1 MFMIRTSDSHIK
13 SKHLFF
19 LIQQFDLHFVFCLKV
34 GNEASS
40 APQMCRYTAGQIKV
54 VTHRGKKTAQ
64 MLCKPKIFRSKPKS
78 EECQTSQE
86 VSSTY
91 SGNMCEQMG
100 TFPVVSNLKELSE
113 MSTLTNYLYQDFF
126 ISKIESNNLPQ
137 LHCIGIQTAD
147 QVRNVRLVANRR
159 QKIRKAVIV
168 ADDSNRT
175 KDQFEEKKWHQLKL
189 SYDKHIEHIL
199 EQCSVR
205 VESLQHQV
213 SSCQIELNGM
223 KVKLSSSE
231 QAEKL
236 TRKELESVT
245 QVRNWYQERLRQIQS
260 PENNNQDAS
269 RTEDNIKQREEL
281 NKLQIENRE
290 LTSRLTEE
298 KITHQRKVMELEDQI
313 KFLLAAIEMEK
324 RDRDV
329 AEGKLLSHENLMREA
344 QVRVLTIKQE
354 RDAACKKLERENGLK
369 RALQERVG
377 TLAENN
383 KTLKAENKKLGI
395 TVQELED
402 SLRLVKVKSNDL
414 EIMLDSKT
422 KELSTTKSELLE
434 SVKVKQE
441 LMKKSENEKFEL
453 EMIIEELQN
462 VKRNIEIDLN
472 RDLYEETKED
482 KFCII
487 NQKQRN
493 ISVSG
498 TDLPAQEESAA
509 LKIEPLKSKE
519 TNEAVYNV
527 KLFEKQILELT
538 SLLNRTKE
546 ELRFYKC
553 AEEEVRQNYQKEK
566 NEKNDLSLKNFE
578 LENHLEDLSRQI
590 MEFRESE
597 TELNSTICN
606 INENLD
612 TVTSCLET
620 RNSELKMLETKCQDS
635 KVQTDILKEQ
645 LEASEGNVA
654 ALTEDKLKHQS
665 QMKGL
670 HCALKTSFDHIKSLR
685 KAVEESQEN
694 PTYNLD
700 DNSLDQLLF
709 STRNIQ
715 RSSLSSLKLS
725 LFDLK
730 ENVRELNIELGST
743 SVTPNISTER
753 DTPSFLDKLQDTS
766 ESVGETP
773 SLHLSPPSSLNSS
786 PAHFIT

>member
-1 MFMIRTSDSHIK
+1 M
-13 SKHLFF
+13 
-19 LIQQFDLHFVFCLKV
+19 
-34 GNEASS
+34 EPSS
-40 APQMCRYTAGQIKV
+40 APQMCRYTAEQIKV

-64 MLCKPKIFRSKPKS
+64 MLCKPQIFRSKPKS
-78 EECQTSQE
+78 EECHASQD

-91 SGNMCEQMG
+91 SEN
-100 TFPVVSNLKELSE
+100 TFSVVSNLKELSE
-113 MSTLTNYLYQDFF
+113 MSTLTNHLDQDFF
-126 ISKIESNNLPQ
+126 ISKMESNNLAQ
-137 LHCIGIQTAD
+137 LHCTGIKTAN
-147 QVRNVRLVANRR
+147 QVRNGRLVANRR
-159 QKIRKAVIV
+159 QKIRKVAFV

-175 KDQFEEKKWHQLKL
+175 KDQFEEKKWLQLKL

-199 EQCSVR
+199 EQCNVR
-205 VESLQHQV
+205 VESLQHQA

-260 PENNNQDAS
+260 PENNNQDAL
-269 RTEDNIKQREEL
+269 RTEENIKQREEL
-281 NKLQIENRE
+281 NKLHNENRE
-290 LTSRLTEE
+290 LTRRLTEE
-298 KITHQRKVMELEDQI
+298 KMTHQRKVMELED
-313 KFLLAAIEMEK
+313 KKKNLLAAIEMEK

-329 AEGKLLSHENLMREA
+329 SEGKLLSKENLIREA
-344 QVRVLTIKQE
+344 KVRVLNIKQE
-354 RDAACKKLERENGLK
+354 RDVACKKLERENGLK
-369 RALQERVG
+369 RALQERVD

-383 KTLKAENKKLGI
+383 ETIKSENTKLGI
-395 TVQELED
+395 TIQELEN
-402 SLRLVKVKSNDL
+402 SLRLVKVKSKDL

-422 KELSTTKSELLE
+422 KELSTMKSELLE
-434 SVKVKQE
+434 TIKVKQE
-441 LMKKSENEKFEL
+441 LMKKSENKKFEL

-462 VKRNIEIDLN
+462 VKRNTKIDLN
-472 RDLYEETKED
+472 RDSYEETKKE
-482 KFCII
+482 KFCLIK
-487 NQKQRN
+487 QKN
-493 ISVSG
+493 IFVSG

-509 LKIEPLKSKE
+509 LKIEPLESKE
-519 TNEAVYNV
+519 TKEAVYYV

-546 ELRFYKC
+546 ELRFYKY
-553 AEEEVRQNYQKEK
+553 AEEKLRQNFYKEK
-566 NEKNDLSLKNFE
+566 NEKNDVSAKNYE
-578 LENHLEDLSRQI
+578 LESHFDDLGRQI
-590 MEFRESE
+590 IKSRKSE
-597 TELNSTICN
+597 IELNSTICN
-606 INENLD
+606 INEDLD

-620 RNSELKMLETKCQDS
+620 RNNELKILKTKCEDS

-645 LEASEGNVA
+645 LGASEGIVA

-670 HCALKTSFDHIKSLR
+670 HCALKTSIDHIKSLR

-694 PTYNLD
+694 PTYNRD
-700 DNSLDQLLF
+700 DNSLDQLLS
-709 STRNIQ
+709 STRSIQ

-730 ENVRELNIELGST
+730 ENVRELNVVLGST

-766 ESVGETP
+766 ESVGKTP